1 MYHGSSHDLTKQ
13 IVHFKKTGKGL
24 DELKK
29 QISLLVYKYP
39 RKRLGWDED
48 DASDFFCY
56 FFPKIESL
64 LHRFEY
70 RGKPFEAYLVTTI
83 KWQLKSF
90 ASHKALDKI
99 KRRVVSNEQYQE
111 VCESGEYSAEEKID
125 QELHAVRIRRFL
137 KTGEKG
143 TIHNPA
149 VSRRILILAMKG
161 VYFLNREDLKQ
172 VAQLTGNKLEWVEQ
186 CRDILWERLEN
197 RRRRIDE
204 LRSRRNN
211 AYFRM
216 HYMYQRLE
224 IETETA
230 SRSRLFS
237 ILMQEKHR
245 LQRAQKAL
253 SHVPKTPTHT
263 DISEVLKIP
272 KGSVDSS
279 MYYLRNHCEGLMQN

>member
-13 IVHFKKTGKGL
+13 IIHFKKTGNGL
-24 DELKK
+24 DALKK
-29 QISLLVYKYP
+29 QISLLVYRYP
-39 RKRLGWDED
+39 RKRQGWDED

-56 FFPKIESL
+56 FFPKIENL

-70 RGKPFEAYLVTTI
+70 RGKPFEAYLITTI

-111 VCESGEYSAEEKID
+111 VRESAEYAADERID
-125 QELHAVRIRRFL
+125 LEPPAVRIRRIL

-143 TIHNPA
+143 IIHNPA
-149 VSRRILILAMKG
+149 GSRRILILAMKG

-172 VAQLTGNKLEWVEQ
+172 VAHLTGSKLEWIER
-186 CRDILWERLEN
+186 CRDILWERLEK

-224 IETETA
+224 IETEPA
-230 SRSRLFS
+230 KRSRLFS

-245 LQRAQKAL
+245 LQRARKAL
-253 SHVPKTPTHT
+253 SRVPKTPTHT
-263 DISEVLKIP
+263 DISEVLEIP

-279 MYYLRNHCEGLMQN
+279 MYYLRNHYEGIMQN